1 MPVPQKKS
9 RVECFKRLLETIF
22 SRPESPVFD
31 SSPRRRRAEGTAS
44 RKCRRSPAR
53 ILLSNCP
60 RAQNLPAVGGKKKRS
75 GQLFGVPSK
84 QQGASHRSTRA
95 AFARRRDS
103 IFVHGDPPMRAARP
117 GRPGRLS
124 FMGHD
129 TPSLDGH
136 SRRHEFAALSFIS
149 LSRQLCNISFGH
161 FSLSRL

>member
-22 SRPESPVFD
+22 SRPESPCLTAAHGVD
-31 SSPRRRRAEGTAS
+31 ARKALRAANAAAPR
-44 RKCRRSPAR
+44 AR

-60 RAQNLPAVGGKKKRS
+60 RAQNLPAVGGEKKRS
-75 GQLFGVPSK
+75 GQLFGVPSI

-124 FMGHD
+124 FVGHD